1 MSDYGLVDLSHTVEA
16 GMITYKGLPAPVV
29 SDHLTRE
36 QSRGL
41 YAPGTEFHIGKIEM
55 VANTGTYIDSPFHRY
70 PDGSDLSQLDLN
82 SLANLEAV
90 VVRKQNG
97 RAISVADIADT
108 PVKGRAVLFHTGW
121 DTHWR
126 TETYWNGAHPFVTSE
141 TATYLAENGA
151 ALVGIDSYNI
161 DDTADASRPA
171 HSVLL
176 KAGIP
181 IVEHLCNLGA
191 VPDNGFKFFAVP
203 VKVKAFGTFP
213 VRAFALVRRGKG

>member
-1 MSDYGLVDLSHTVEA
+1 MGDFELIDLNHTVEA
-16 GMITYKGLPAPVV
+16 GMITYKGLPAPVI
-29 SDHLTRE
+29 SDHLSRE
-36 QSRGL
+36 QSRKL

-70 PDGSDLSQLDLN
+70 PDGSDLSQLDLH
-82 SLANLEAV
+82 SLANLDAV
-90 VVRKQNG
+90 VVRKQNN
-97 RAISVADIADT
+97 RAISVADVADV
-108 PVKGRAVLFHTGW
+108 PVKGTAVLFHTGW

-126 TETYWNGAHPFVTSE
+126 TETYWNGSHPFVTSE
-141 TATYLAENGA
+141 AATHLAEQGA

-171 HSVLL
+171 HSILL

-191 VPDNGFKFFAVP
+191 VPDDGFRFFAVP

-213 VRAFALVRRGKG
+213 VRAFALVKEGKG

>member
-1 MSDYGLVDLSHTVEA
+1 
-16 GMITYKGLPAPVV
+16 
-29 SDHLTRE
+29 
-36 QSRGL
+36 
-41 YAPGTEFHIGKIEM
+41 M

-82 SLANLEAV
+82 SLANLDAV
-90 VVRKQNG
+90 VVREQPPSD
-97 RAISVADIADT
+97 RAISVADLAGIS
-108 PVKGRAVLFHTGW
+108 VKDMAVLFHTGW
-121 DTHWR
+121 DMHWR
-126 TETYWNGAHPFVTSE
+126 TETYWNGSHPFLTSE
-141 TATYLAENGA
+141 AATYLAEHGA

-171 HSVLL
+171 HSILL

-191 VPDNGFKFFAVP
+191 VPDDSFKFFAVP

-213 VRAFALVRRGKG
+213 VRAFALI

>member
-1 MSDYGLVDLSHTVEA
+1 MRDYELVDLSHTVEA
-16 GMITYKGLPAPVV
+16 GMITYKGLPAPVI
-29 SDHLTRE
+29 SNHLTRE
-36 QSRGL
+36 HSRTL

-82 SLANLEAV
+82 FLANLEAV
-90 VVRKQNG
+90 VLRKQNS
-97 RAISVADIADT
+97 RAISVADLAGI
-108 PVKGRAVLFHTGW
+108 PVKDKAVLFHTGW

-171 HSVLL
+171 HSILL
-176 KAGIP
+176 KADIP
-181 IVEHLCNLGA
+181 IVEHLCNLGV
-191 VPDNGFKFFAVP
+191 VPEDGFKFFAVP

-213 VRAFALVRRGKG
+213 VRAFALITTG